1 MIVSAM
7 IFAGLTLLI
16 GGLLGFLLGQA
27 RTRMYYEEKLR
38 VAQSDRA
45 SLESQLANM
54 RDFLR
59 TAGLEQGP
67 PSPPAVSDKK
77 NGE

>member
-7 IFAGLTLLI
+7 IFAALTLLI

-27 RTRMYYEEKLR
+27 RARMYYEEKLR
-38 VAQSDRA
+38 DAEADRA
-45 SLESQLANM
+45 SLESQLTNM

-59 TAGLEQGP
+59 AAGLEQTP
-67 PSPPAVSDKK
+67 PSPPAANDK
-77 NGE
+77 EPE

>member
-27 RTRMYYEEKLR
+27 RARMYYEEKLR
-38 VAQSDRA
+38 AAEADRA
-45 SLESQLANM
+45 SLESQLTNV

-59 TAGLEQGP
+59 SAGLKQP
-67 PSPPAVSDKK
+67 PPPPPASTDK
-77 NGE
+77 ERE

>member
-27 RTRMYYEEKLR
+27 RGRMSYEERLR
-38 VAQSDRA
+38 DSESARLALEAQIAEMRK
-45 SLESQLANM
+45 SLGGA
-54 RDFLR
+54 
-59 TAGLEQGP
+59 QGQP
-67 PSPPAVSDKK
+67 DKPV
-77 NGE
+77 E